1 MSFVVLCGRILGAA
15 PIARRLRA
23 RRPTSLLLAIACAL
37 GSLAGGVGPRT
48 ALAVF
53 GDSEAVPA
61 TLATAASF
69 SATTYYLHNN
79 PSPPVGNTNAQ
90 ANLAM
95 NATAPSAATL
105 FNYDANHDAAPGRLV
120 LRGGGGASESTLTHY
135 QNWRGPTAPLFGQ
148 SINGT
153 ITVEFWSGVANFT
166 PGVPGEVTVFL
177 RNHDTLLGLS
187 SEISSTTV
195 SAADWQ
201 AGSTA
206 WVKRTVTFNVSVVL
220 LVGHQLEVKLIVPA
234 SSGADMWLA
243 YDTTL
248 YRSRVRLP

>member
-1 MSFVVLCGRILGAA
+1 MTRRISARRAA
-15 PIARRLRA
+15 PFGVAVA
-23 RRPTSLLLAIACAL
+23 LAI
-37 GSLAGGVGPRT
+37 GSLTGGAGPRT

-53 GDSEAVPA
+53 GDAEAVPA
-61 TLATAASF
+61 TLTTAASF

-95 NATAPSAATL
+95 NTTAPSAAGL
-105 FNYDANHDAAPGRLV
+105 FNYDADQDAAAGRLIV
-120 LRGGGGASESTLTHY
+120 RGGSGASESTLTHY
-135 QNWRGPTAPLFGQ
+135 QNWRGPTAPLLGQ

-177 RNHDTLLGLS
+177 RNHDSVLGLS
-187 SEISSTTV
+187 SEIASTSV

-206 WVKRTVTFNVSVVL
+206 WVKRTVTFNVSVLL

-234 SSGADMWLA
+234 SSGADIWLA